1 MSAQSSAARP
11 AGRPSTRS
19 TSSRTAPSRAAAR
32 KATRPQLREVPAPA
46 PSVAGAGLFAL
57 VVTGVMAGGAVLLLV
72 LNTTLAQGAFEMS
85 RLEKQ
90 QRELAVQEQTLLQEV
105 AKAESPETLARR
117 AEALG
122 MVPVESPVFLRL
134 ADGKVLGV
142 PVPAKA
148 APRIP
153 TTGRPAT
160 TTTRTTGAAA
170 AAAPARPATPA
181 APVDA
186 AEPDPAP
193 VSDGAVLDAPT
204 RATR

>member
-19 TSSRTAPSRAAAR
+19 TSTRPTRATATRKAAR
-32 KATRPQLREVPAPA
+32 PPLREVPPPAPA
-46 PSVAGAGLFAL
+46 VAGAGLFAL

-90 QRELAVQEQTLLQEV
+90 QRDLAVQEQTLLQQV

-153 TTGRPAT
+153 TTGRPAA
-160 TTTRTTGAAA
+160 TRTARPTTAV
-170 AAAPARPATPA
+170 PARPATPA
-181 APVDA
+181 APADA
-186 AEPDPAP
+186 AQPDPLP

-204 RATR
+204 RAAR